1 LFAII
6 VWPLLNLAV
15 FKPQEDLAR
24 RLDKIE
30 TAHEQTRQNLNNIDK
45 NLAVLAESSR
55 ATHEALQAI
64 RSYLSKEGR

>member
-1 LFAII
+1 M
-6 VWPLLNLAV
+6 
-15 FKPQEDLAR
+15 FKPQQELTR

-45 NLAVLAESSR
+45 NLAVLAESSH

-64 RSYLSKEGR
+64 RSYLAKDEQR